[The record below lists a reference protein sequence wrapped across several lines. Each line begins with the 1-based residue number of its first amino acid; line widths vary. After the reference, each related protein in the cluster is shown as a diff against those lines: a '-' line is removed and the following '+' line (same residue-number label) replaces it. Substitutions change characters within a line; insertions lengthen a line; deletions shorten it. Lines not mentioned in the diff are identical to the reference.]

1 MIEKETAIQGYF
13 FFWSSSS
20 LSLRKENFP
29 ENYNYNMVFIGGGGG
44 GPGELA
50 ALSSRKEFLLLLVSD
65 DFNQLLDLSRHVIT
79 QMTEHQCSTQ

>member
-44 GPGELA
+44 VALESLPLCLA
-50 ALSSRKEFLLLLVSD
+50 GRNS
-65 DFNQLLDLSRHVIT
+65 
-79 QMTEHQCSTQ
+79 CSFS